1 MPQNKITK
9 LTNLVR
15 FKGIFASHVFVKFAA
30 REGYNDTARLK
41 RKLAERA
48 VIKELNFVQLRAI
61 GRQNS
66 KEKWYYYSGSFPV
79 LNNKHKYRLIGID
92 I

>member
-1 MPQNKITK
+1 MRQNKITK
-9 LTNLVR
+9 LTNFLR

-30 REGYNDTARLK
+30 REGYNDPARLK

-48 VIKELNFVQLRAI
+48 VIKELTTAQLRAI
-61 GRQNS
+61 GKQNS
-66 KEKWYYYSGSFPV
+66 VEKWWYYSGNFPI
-79 LNNKHKYRLIGID
+79 LQNKHKYKMIGIE